1 MEFNATFFISAL
13 SFIVFTFVMNAIFYK
28 PLTRIIEERET
39 YIKGAVD
46 DAQNSEE
53 LASKLLKDKDDRLLK
68 TAEETRKILT
78 SSAQDANIKG
88 DALSNEAKRQAQM
101 KICAAKESLHTETEQ
116 VQNELKLKVKE
127 LAEEIASK
135 VLNEEIHIENVNKE
149 LIDRILV

>member
-68 TAEETRKILT
+68 TDEETRKILT

>member
-1 MEFNATFFISAL
+1 MEFNATFFVSAL

-28 PLTRIIEERET
+28 PLTKIIEERET
-39 YIKGAVD
+39 YIKGTVD

-53 LASKLLKDKDDRLLK
+53 LANKLLKDKDARLLK
-68 TAEETRKILT
+68 TAEETRKMLT
-78 SSAQDANIKG
+78 SATQDANIKG
-88 DALSNEAKRQAQM
+88 DELSNEAKRQAQM
-101 KICAAKESLHTETEQ
+101 KIHAAKETLHSETEQ